1 MFPLD
6 APPDT
11 SAYMI
16 AGYTVF
22 FIVAA
27 IYIVSLLV
35 RWRNLHQ
42 DMITL
47 EAIEKENK
55 PKEKNKPVKPANR
68 KAAKKKTGK
77 KKQVTSTSK

>member
-11 SAYMI
+11 SIYMI

-27 IYIVSLLV
+27 IYIVSLLL
-35 RWRNLHQ
+35 RWHNLHQ
-42 DMITL
+42 DMTTL

-55 PKEKNKPVKPANR
+55 LKTETTSKSKKQ
-68 KAAKKKTGK
+68 KTAKKK
-77 KKQVTSTSK
+77 

>member
-16 AGYTVF
+16 AGYTLF

-27 IYIVSLLV
+27 IYTVSLLV
-35 RWRNLHQ
+35 RWHNLHQ
-42 DMITL
+42 DLTML
-47 EAIEKENK
+47 ESIEKENK
-55 PKEKNKPVKPANR
+55 VKKEKPIKSAKR
-68 KAAKKKTGK
+68 KAAKKKIIEK
-77 KKQVTSTSK
+77 K

>member
-27 IYIVSLLV
+27 IYIVSLAGALAQPPS
-35 RWRNLHQ
+35 RH
-42 DMITL
+42 DD
-47 EAIEKENK
+47 A
-55 PKEKNKPVKPANR
+55 
-68 KAAKKKTGK
+68 
-77 KKQVTSTSK
+77 

>member
-35 RWRNLHQ
+35 RWHNLHQ
-42 DMITL
+42 DMTTL

-55 PKEKNKPVKPANR
+55 IKEQKPIKPAKR
-68 KAAKKKTGK
+68 RAASKKTTRK
-77 KKQVTSTSK
+77 K

>member
-35 RWRNLHQ
+35 RWHNLLQ
-42 DMITL
+42 DMTTL
-47 EAIEKENK
+47 EPIEKENK
-55 PKEKNKPVKPANR
+55 VKKEKLAKPNKR
-68 KAAKKKTGK
+68 KAARKKTVKKK
-77 KKQVTSTSK
+77 

>member
-27 IYIVSLLV
+27 IYIISLLV
-35 RWRNLHQ
+35 RWHNLHQ
-42 DMITL
+42 DMTTL
-47 EAIEKENK
+47 ETIEKENK
-55 PKEKNKPVKPANR
+55 VKKEKIIKPAKR
-68 KAAKKKTGK
+68 IATKKKIIK
-77 KKQVTSTSK
+77 KK

>member
-27 IYIVSLLV
+27 IYIISLLV

-42 DMITL
+42 DMTTL

-55 PKEKNKPVKPANR
+55 L
-68 KAAKKKTGK
+68 KAETNSKS
-77 KKQVTSTSK
+77 KKQKKRQKK

>member
-11 SAYMI
+11 SAYMV

-42 DMITL
+42 DMTTL

-55 PKEKNKPVKPANR
+55 VKKEKTINARNPPR
-68 KAAKKKTGK
+68 KKLARK
-77 KKQVTSTSK
+77 SR

>member
-1 MFPLD
+1 MDKIMFLLD

-16 AGYTVF
+16 AGYAVF

-27 IYIVSLLV
+27 IYLVSLLV

-42 DMITL
+42 DLRTL
-47 EAIEKENK
+47 ESIEKENK
-55 PKEKNKPVKPANR
+55 PQKGKPVKPTKQ
-68 KAAKKKTGK
+68 KAARKKNVRK
-77 KKQVTSTSK
+77 K

>member
-16 AGYTVF
+16 AGYAVF

-27 IYIVSLLV
+27 IYIVSLVV
-35 RWRNLHQ
+35 RWRNIHQ
-42 DMITL
+42 DMTTL

-55 PKEKNKPVKPANR
+55 LKKEKAPKTEKQ
-68 KAAKKKTGK
+68 KAVKKK
-77 KKQVTSTSK
+77 

>member
-22 FIVAA
+22 FIAAA

-35 RWRNLHQ
+35 RWHNLHQ
-42 DMITL
+42 DLTTL

-55 PKEKNKPVKPANR
+55 VKKEKIVKPTKQ
-68 KAAKKKTGK
+68 KATKKKITEK
-77 KKQVTSTSK
+77 K

>member
-16 AGYTVF
+16 AGYVVF

-42 DMITL
+42 DMTTL
-47 EAIEKENK
+47 ETIEKENH
-55 PKEKNKPVKPANR
+55 PKVKPTD
-68 KAAKKKTGK
+68 AKKKAVK
-77 KKQVTSTSK
+77 KTKAVRKK

>member
-11 SAYMI
+11 SIYMI

-27 IYIVSLLV
+27 IYIVSLLL
-35 RWRNLHQ
+35 RWHNLHQ
-42 DMITL
+42 DMTTL

-55 PKEKNKPVKPANR
+55 LKEETTSKSKKQ
-68 KAAKKKTGK
+68 KTAKKK
-77 KKQVTSTSK
+77 

>member
-11 SAYMI
+11 SIYMI

-35 RWRNLHQ
+35 RWHNLHQ
-42 DMITL
+42 DLTTL
-47 EAIEKENK
+47 ESIEKENK
-55 PKEKNKPVKPANR
+55 L
-68 KAAKKKTGK
+68 KAETNSKSKKQKTAKKK
-77 KKQVTSTSK
+77 

>member
-22 FIVAA
+22 FIIAA
-27 IYIVSLLV
+27 IYIVSLVV
-35 RWRNLHQ
+35 RWQNLHQ
-42 DMITL
+42 DMTTL
-47 EAIEKENK
+47 EAIEKENELK
-55 PKEKNKPVKPANR
+55 KEKTAKPAKR
-68 KAAKKKTGK
+68 KAARKKTTKKK
-77 KKQVTSTSK
+77 

>member
-42 DMITL
+42 DMTTL

-55 PKEKNKPVKPANR
+55 LKEEKLLKVEKSKTTR
-68 KAAKKKTGK
+68 KSGAKKSKAVK
-77 KKQVTSTSK
+77 KK